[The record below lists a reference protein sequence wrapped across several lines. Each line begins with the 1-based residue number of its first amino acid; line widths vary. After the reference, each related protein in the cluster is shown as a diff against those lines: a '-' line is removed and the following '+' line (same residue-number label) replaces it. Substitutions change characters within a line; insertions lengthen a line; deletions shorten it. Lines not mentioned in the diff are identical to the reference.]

1 MNQTGSGPGTMEFSS
16 TPVRRFLP
24 GMPTSVTVKRVE
36 NQTRGFDMAS
46 YVGESLL
53 VKKSA
58 AVILLLLGIVLIV
71 IGLHEDSWPVSSLG
85 ALSLLGGVFLLVL
98 KIVARNPRNQP

>member
-1 MNQTGSGPGTMEFSS
+1 
-16 TPVRRFLP
+16 
-24 GMPTSVTVKRVE
+24 
-36 NQTRGFDMAS
+36 MAS

-58 AVILLLLGIVLIV
+58 AILLLLLGIVLIV
-71 IGLHEDSWPVSSLG
+71 IGLNADSWPLASLG

-98 KIVARNPRNQP
+98 KIVARNPKNKL

>member
-1 MNQTGSGPGTMEFSS
+1 
-16 TPVRRFLP
+16 
-24 GMPTSVTVKRVE
+24 
-36 NQTRGFDMAS
+36 MAS
-46 YVGESLL
+46 DVGESLL

-71 IGLHEDSWPVSSLG
+71 IGLHEDSWPVTSLG

-98 KIVARNPRNQP
+98 KIVARNRTNQL

>member
-1 MNQTGSGPGTMEFSS
+1 
-16 TPVRRFLP
+16 
-24 GMPTSVTVKRVE
+24 
-36 NQTRGFDMAS
+36 MAS

-58 AVILLLLGIVLIV
+58 AILLLLLGIVLIV
-71 IGLHEDSWPVSSLG
+71 IGLNGDSWPVASLG

-98 KIVARNPRNQP
+98 KIVARNPNNQL